1 VQNVVPVASPIETE
15 LADRAVEGRRDQYA
29 AEVRRLIDAAFAVM
43 ARTGDIDPPVREIV
57 QTAGLSNQAFYRHF
71 ASKDAL
77 LLAALA
83 DGQRQLVEYLSRRV
97 ASAANPAEQLRAWV
111 EGVMAQ
117 ARNLDAADATRP
129 FALNGPRLADRYA
142 REIASSRAELVATLA
157 PVAEALGGSAHAAQ
171 FVCDLALAR
180 MNEAIAHRR
189 RPSRSE
195 VQDLVAFC
203 HAGVSGN

>member
-1 VQNVVPVASPIETE
+1 VQNAVPVEAV
-15 LADRAVEGRRDQYA
+15 LAERAVAGRRDHYA
-29 AEVRRLIDAAFAVM
+29 AEARRLIDAAFAVM

-97 ASAANPAEQLRAWV
+97 ASAVNPTEQLRAWV

-142 REIASSRAELVATLA
+142 AEVASSRAELVATVA
-157 PVAEALGGSAHAAQ
+157 PVVDALGGSAHAAQ

-189 RPSRSE
+189 RPRRAE

-203 HAGVSGN
+203 HAGVSGH